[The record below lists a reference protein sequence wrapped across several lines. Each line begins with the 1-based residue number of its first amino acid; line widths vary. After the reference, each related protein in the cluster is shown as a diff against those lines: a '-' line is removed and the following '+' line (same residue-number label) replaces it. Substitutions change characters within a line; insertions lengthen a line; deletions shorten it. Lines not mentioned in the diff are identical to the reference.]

1 MRWRRLPATWGMLR
15 DRRGG
20 PGRFGRRRTRA
31 GAAALAAAA
40 LALAGCA
47 AEPGPEPPA
56 AQAGAATVAQDP
68 AVVEQRVLG
77 EVYAGAFGR
86 VGRAARTTPVALP
99 DRVAAVR
106 AGAATVGF
114 GCTGELLRLLDPDTA
129 AELHAE
135 YAAVADPAKDR
146 DPGWRDRTYA
156 AMSAALPG
164 EVMATDPSNAI
175 ACTWLGGAEDGYLPQ
190 HLVPFYRKPAL
201 DRRQRVE
208 VLNRVAGSISTGE
221 VAELVA
227 EVDAGAEPA
236 AVARRWLGASRFAT
250 G

>member
-1 MRWRRLPATWGMLR
+1 MRWTRTPAG
-15 DRRGG
+15 RG
-20 PGRFGRRRTRA
+20 A
-31 GAAALAAAA
+31 LAALAAAT
-40 LALAGCA
+40 LAAAGCA
-47 AEPGPEPPA
+47 PEPGPERPV
-56 AQAGAATVAQDP
+56 AQSGAALVAQDP
-68 AVVEQRVLG
+68 SVVEQRVLG
-77 EVYAGAFGR
+77 EVYAGAFDR
-86 VGRAARTTPVALP
+86 VGRAARTTPVALA

-106 AGAATVGF
+106 AGTATVGF
-114 GCTGELLRLLDPDTA
+114 GCTGELLRLLDPATA

-135 YAAVADPAKDR
+135 YAAVEDPDKGR

-175 ACTWLGGAEDGYLPQ
+175 ACGWLDGEGAGYLPQ

-236 AVARRWLGASRFAT
+236 AVARRWLGAGRFAT